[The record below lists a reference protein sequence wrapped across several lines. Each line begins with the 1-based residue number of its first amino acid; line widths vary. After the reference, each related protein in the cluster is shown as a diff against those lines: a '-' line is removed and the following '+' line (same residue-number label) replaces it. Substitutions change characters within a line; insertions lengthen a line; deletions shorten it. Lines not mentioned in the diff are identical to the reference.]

1 MMVAHSIDGD
11 GDGDGDLLVL
21 GFWVNKKDVIGQW

>member
-1 MMVAHSIDGD
+1 MMVAHSIDDDGDGD

-21 GFWVNKKDVIGQW
+21 GF